1 MGCSWEPNEKLSV
14 KFTKGKKYM
23 RVSISISNE
32 PLHSYVQR
40 ENNELLNVSHGIIMH
55 LFVMIRF

>member
-1 MGCSWEPNEKLSV
+1 MKLYIYMCS
-14 KFTKGKKYM
+14 
-23 RVSISISNE
+23 
-32 PLHSYVQR
+32 R